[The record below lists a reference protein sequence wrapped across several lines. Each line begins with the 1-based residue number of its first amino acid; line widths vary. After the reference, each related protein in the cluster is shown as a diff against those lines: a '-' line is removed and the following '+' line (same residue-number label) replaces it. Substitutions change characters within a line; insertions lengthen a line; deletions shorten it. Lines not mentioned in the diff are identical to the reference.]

1 MARVLG
7 FLAGVA
13 VLFGA
18 ATPACAE
25 KPRAEEK
32 TLKIGLLQPMFKD
45 VPQALINAAAKPFE
59 AMIKSKTGM
68 KGTLQMVPDYKE
80 LAESIKAGKIDVAV
94 FHGFEY
100 AWVKDTPGLQPLVVA
115 VPNCGT
121 VQACLVVNKKSEA
134 KTPACLKG
142 ACVLMPKGTK
152 AHCAMYLEHLRGT
165 LPSAECCQA
174 KREEV
179 GVEEALFALG
189 GGKADAALVD
199 ISALKALETNYPGCY
214 RQLRVLAESKPLPA
228 AVVVYRD
235 GSLNSETVKKLR
247 EGLLDCVKSSEGY
260 AFTVFWQLKGFA
272 EVSPAYNSQVKNCLE
287 NYPAPGEIMNP
298 EPRVPSPR

>member
-1 MARVLG
+1 MVRLFG
-7 FLAGVA
+7 CSAGVLILFAA
-13 VLFGA
+13 VS
-18 ATPACAE
+18 PAGAE
-25 KPRAEEK
+25 KIKPAEQ
-32 TLKIGLLQPMFKD
+32 TLRIGLLQPMFKD

-59 AMIKSKTGM
+59 AMIQAKTGM
-68 KGTLQMVPDYKE
+68 KGTMQMVPDYRE
-80 LAESIKAGKIDVAV
+80 LAEGIKTGKIDLAV

-100 AWVKDTPGLQPLVVA
+100 AWVKETPGLVPLVVA
-115 VPNCGT
+115 VPNCGS

-142 ACVLMPKGTK
+142 ACVLVPKGTK

-165 LPSAECCQA
+165 LPAAECCQT
-174 KREEV
+174 KREDI

-199 ISALKALETNYPGCY
+199 VSALKSLENNYPGCF
-214 RQLRVLAESKPLPA
+214 RQLRVLSESKPLPA

-235 GSLNSETVKKLR
+235 GAIDAKTVKKLR
-247 EGLLDCVKSSEGY
+247 DGLLDCVKSSEGY

-272 EVSPAYNSQVKNCLE
+272 EVSPAYNAQVKHCLE
-287 NYPAPGEIMNP
+287 CYPAPVEGM
-298 EPRVPSPR
+298 SPPPK